1 MKNTKK
7 KFVISSCAMLLI
19 AMILSLSAAAYG
31 NGTKSIV
38 DNSGTK
44 LGFAEMWTNNAT
56 TGKVLY
62 SQTTVT
68 VTEKQNYVATQSL
81 VKGMKGW
88 SARFLASDI
97 ESASYAKYSP
107 TASSEIPDDISP
119 VDARVIGGINTYI
132 VGLCKQYNNG
142 QGNGAC
148 SDGNNCN
155 FANDLV
161 NN

>member
-1 MKNTKK
+1 MKKMKK
-7 KFVISSCAMLLI
+7 SLIVAGCAGMMMSI
-19 AMILSLSAAAYG
+19 MLSLPAAAYG
-31 NGTKSIV
+31 NGTKSIM
-38 DNSGTK
+38 NNNGTK
-44 LGFAEMWTNNAT
+44 LGFAEMWTNNAS
-56 TGKVLY
+56 TGKILY

-107 TASSEIPDDISP
+107 TASLEIPDDISP

-142 QGNGAC
+142 QGNGPC
-148 SDGNNCN
+148 SDGDNCD